1 MTNRTRYF
9 MAGSTAV
16 IAVGVCTG
24 LVAFYA
30 GGFQALS
37 ASTGPT
43 ELAYVPADA
52 AVVAYADVRA
62 IMDSDLR
69 QRLKVAIPDQG
80 SGQQEFQAQT
90 GIDIEHDIDTVVAAA
105 GAKGSARGPLILLRG
120 RFDAARIE
128 QLAKDH
134 GATAEQYRGE
144 SLLVPDRM
152 PAAMAP
158 DADHGAPGMTFLEPG
173 LLALGDVAQLKAA
186 IDARSSDAGVATN
199 QPLMDLVSGAE
210 RSGNA
215 WIVGRFDALADQPSI
230 PSQIRD
236 QLPALEWFVVTA
248 NIDRG
253 INGVVRAEARD
264 DQGAEQVRGV
274 LNGALSAARMMAGRD
289 QRVDSFLSGVQ
300 TSGSGKTIEVSF
312 AIGPEML
319 SALKARRPA
328 EAMPAQPP
336 VTVH

>member
-1 MTNRTRYF
+1 MSSRTRYF
-9 MAGSTAV
+9 LIGSALV
-16 IAVGVCTG
+16 IVVGLCTG
-24 LVAFYA
+24 LVAYYNGNLPMGTA
-30 GGFQALS
+30 
-37 ASTGPT
+37 ASRLP
-43 ELAYVPADA
+43 ELGYVPADA
-52 AVVAYADVRA
+52 SAVAFADVKT
-62 IMDSDLR
+62 IMASEFRQKLR
-69 QRLKVAIPDQG
+69 EMMPTGADKGRLL
-80 SGQQEFQAQT
+80 SET